1 MMRCLCPP
9 CSLKISIFPLR
20 FHDEDTTLW
29 FEIEKETRLFECF
42 KWRLDGIYDV
52 YQKIAREVI
61 PHQAIFI
68 LGCGCDVKNLGPAM
82 LVYPT
87 ASRIHMK
94 RYLPTLLLLIILST
108 FISFSVVFFLHN
120 GLGKSL
126 CLIGYILLAASIL
139 SFLFFLSIDPGYGWV
154 KSANLHKNH
163 RFVFLFI
170 ILFIIS
176 IGFIVLGLQLSASHP
191 RLIDTHGRAEQMG
204 HTFPV
209 D

>member
-1 MMRCLCPP
+1 M
-9 CSLKISIFPLR
+9 
-20 FHDEDTTLW
+20 
-29 FEIEKETRLFECF
+29 FECF
-42 KWRLDGIYDV
+42 KGRLDGIYG
-52 YQKIAREVI
+52 
-61 PHQAIFI
+61 F
-68 LGCGCDVKNLGPAM
+68 
-82 LVYPT
+82 YPT
-87 ASRIHMK
+87 VSRIYMK

-170 ILFIIS
+170 ILFIVSIS
-176 IGFIVLGLQLSASHP
+176 IIILGLQLSASHP
-191 RLIDTHGRAEQMG
+191 RAVIDMHAGAERQE
-204 HTFPV
+204 HKFPAR
-209 D
+209 